1 MLAVGRRSILPGR
14 HCSRNEQ
21 RCYGLSKSS
30 STLVRLRSEA
40 GQVSSEAGQG
50 LAEYL
55 VIVVIIAILVIVG
68 IRYFGGSITNQ
79 FENVSGTIESPAGAK
94 IKEGEGQPNSGPGG
108 DSKGGSDD
116 GVNTSGGDRKGK
128 AARSQNSSRNIDQ
141 EIAAL
146 NNETETEGR
155 PIDSIDL
162 DWKWLLIIGG
172 IISLVAVW
180 FVFSS
185 LDKEKKKEKKAER
198 KNRPGLLARLRG
210 PKGGEG
216 GQAMVEFV
224 LSAITFLFVILG
236 VMQMALMLNAYSL
249 VRYAAF
255 NAARAASV
263 HGGDED
269 KMKEAA
275 RLSLIA
281 IFPRHGRA
289 DHATGFVDNY
299 LGAKLTDSNPLGTVG
314 DGAITQVK
322 ILDNNGVGS
331 GNVVTFDDYTE
342 GGKGVVTIQVV
353 HYYEL
358 VIPLV
363 NRILYFVYKRFQL
376 GVGGLGIGGDDII
389 ELSATTD
396 KLRRTGLLS
405 GLEYRVPIVAHYTI
419 RMQSDLKLP

>member
-1 MLAVGRRSILPGR
+1 MSQSKLAVGRRSTSLGR
-14 HCSRNEQ
+14 HCSGLEQ
-21 RCYGLSKSS
+21 RYSDARRHG
-30 STLVRLRSEA
+30 A
-40 GQVSSEAGQG
+40 GSGPWCCEAGQG

-55 VIVVIIAILVIVG
+55 VIAVIVAIVVIVG
-68 IRYFGGSITNQ
+68 IRYFGGTITNQ
-79 FENVSGTIESPAGAK
+79 FENVSGTIDSPTGAK
-94 IKEGEGQPNSGPGG
+94 IGEGGGQNSGGPGG
-108 DSKGGSDD
+108 DSKAGGDD

-128 AARSQNSSRNIDQ
+128 TARAQNSSRNIDQ

-172 IISLVAVW
+172 LISVVAVW

-185 LDKEKKKEKKAER
+185 LDKEKKKEKKAEKKKSR
-198 KNRPGLLARLRG
+198 KGFLARFRG

-236 VMQMALMLNAYSL
+236 VIQMALMLNAYSL

-255 NAARAASV
+255 NAARAAAV

-275 RLSLIA
+275 RLSLVA

-289 DHATGFVDNY
+289 DHVAGFVDNY

-322 ILDNNGVGS
+322 ILDNNSVGS

-342 GGKGVVTIQVV
+342 GGKGVITVQVV

-376 GVGGLGIGGDDII
+376 GIGGLGVGGDDII
-389 ELSATTD
+389 ELSASTD

-419 RMQSDLKLP
+419 RMQSDLKMP